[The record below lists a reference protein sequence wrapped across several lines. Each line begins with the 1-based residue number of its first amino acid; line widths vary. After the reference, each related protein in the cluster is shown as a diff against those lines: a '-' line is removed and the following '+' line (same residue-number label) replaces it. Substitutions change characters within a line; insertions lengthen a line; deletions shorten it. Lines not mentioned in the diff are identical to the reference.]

1 MSPLVHHLCAPHWR
15 EQKEAAF
22 ARWQRSGYRDLAAHR
37 EFIRLFEL
45 LNHRTSTGDRHGYPL

>member
-1 MSPLVHHLCAPHWR
+1 MKSVLVYSIVAPHWR

-22 ARWQRSGYRDLAAHR
+22 ARWQASGYRDVAAHR

-45 LNHRTSTGDRHGYPL
+45 LTTEKPR